1 MDRTTFRGTTPPDLA
16 AQEPSGRSVTRFGSG
31 PRRPR
36 SRSSPLLGTHPR
48 RAFTPYRPPSEALST
63 VGRFPISRPLPIHR
77 ETVPPMLARKPPES
91 VIPLDI
97 PQVLRSVTVILP
109 IGGKQGG
116 LAKGAEIQNV
126 KRTRRRGE

>member
-1 MDRTTFRGTTPPDLA
+1 
-16 AQEPSGRSVTRFGSG
+16 
-31 PRRPR
+31 
-36 SRSSPLLGTHPR
+36 
-48 RAFTPYRPPSEALST
+48 
-63 VGRFPISRPLPIHR
+63 
-77 ETVPPMLARKPPES
+77 MLARKPPES
-91 VIPLDI
+91 VIPPDI